1 MNDSFPRSLVNSM
14 IMVFGDTISCM
25 HLFWISKTFSLG
37 KANFMFTEFNTNPKD
52 SISFTGVSYDIF
64 KFIKNLH
71 FVTEKSMPPF
81 LAKFLSTFGPLLGC
95 RPKILLFLH

>member
-37 KANFMFTEFNTNPKD
+37 KPNVMFTEFNTNPKD

-71 FVTEKSMPPF
+71 FVTEKSMSPF